1 MAAAN
6 DAARS
11 LVIQRAASE
20 HIALL
25 QELYVEAAR
34 WRAGRG
40 ITLWDEHAFTAAY
53 IERFMR
59 EKEVFIALAD
69 GDGIGCFAI
78 QWSDPEIWREL
89 EHEAAGYLHRLVVS
103 RKYGGMRLGYR
114 LLEWAE
120 EYVKSQGKRFFR
132 LDCMAENKGLNQ
144 YYAEAGFAF
153 VRTAAGEGWSANLYE
168 KKLR

>member
-34 WRAGRG
+34 WRAARG
-40 ITLWDEHAFTAAY
+40 IMLWDEHAFTDAY
-53 IERFMR
+53 MKRFMLER
-59 EKEVFIALAD
+59 EVFIALAG

-78 QWSDPEIWREL
+78 QWSDPAIWREL
-89 EHEAAGYLHRLVVS
+89 DNEESGYLHRLVVS
-103 RKYGGMRLGYR
+103 RKYSGMRLGYR
-114 LLEWAE
+114 LLERAE

-144 YYAEAGFAF
+144 YYTKAGFAF
-153 VRTAAGEGWSANLYE
+153 VRTAIGGGWSANLYE
-168 KKLR
+168 KKLG

>member
-20 HIALL
+20 HVALL

-34 WRAGRG
+34 WRAARG
-40 ITLWDEHAFTAAY
+40 IMLWDEHAFTNEY
-53 IERFMR
+53 IERFMQER
-59 EKEVFIALAD
+59 EVFIALAG

-78 QWSDPEIWREL
+78 QWSDPAIWREL
-89 EHEAAGYLHRLVVS
+89 DNEESGYLHRLVVT
-103 RKYGGMRLGYR
+103 RKYSGMRIGYR

-120 EYVKSQGKRFFR
+120 NYVKNQGKRFFR
-132 LDCMAENKGLNQ
+132 LDCMTENEGLNQ

-168 KKLR
+168 KKLG

>member
-1 MAAAN
+1 MAAVN
-6 DAARS
+6 DAAGS

-20 HIALL
+20 HVALL

-34 WRAGRG
+34 WRTARG
-40 ITLWDEHAFTAAY
+40 IMLWDEHAFTTVY
-53 IERFMR
+53 IERFMQER
-59 EKEVFIALAD
+59 EVFIALAG

-89 EHEAAGYLHRLVVS
+89 DNEESGYLHRLVVT
-103 RKYGGMRLGYR
+103 RKYSGMRIGYR

-120 EYVKSQGKRFFR
+120 NYVKSQGKRFFR
-132 LDCMAENKGLNQ
+132 LDCMTENEGLNQ

-153 VRTAAGEGWSANLYE
+153 VRTAVGEGWSANLYE
-168 KKLR
+168 KKLG